1 MVPTKIEKIMFSPTD
16 NIIEEINNRIKSAKE
31 EIYIMHFWFTWKPI
45 ADALVS
51 VEKSVNIKILVDKR
65 SLIHNMEDEIDTFDI
80 SVIQYLKNNEI
91 DNIIIYDGTL
101 LHHKTM
107 IIDSDLVIF
116 GSLNFYRNS
125 IIDHL
130 ENCIIISDKDLNK
143 KFKDEF
149 IRISDNYGCT
159 LDEYVKCGNANL
171 REQKLWHKLYSFF
184 KKIMRRIT

>member
-1 MVPTKIEKIMFSPTD
+1 M
-16 NIIEEINNRIKSAKE
+16 
-31 EIYIMHFWFTWKPI
+31 
-45 ADALVS
+45 
-51 VEKSVNIKILVDKR
+51 
-65 SLIHNMEDEIDTFDI
+65 
-80 SVIQYLKNNEI
+80 KNNGI
-91 DNIIIYDGTL
+91 DNITIYDGTL
-101 LHHKTM
+101 LHHKTV

-130 ENCIIISDKDLNK
+130 ENSIIISDKDLNK

-171 REQKLWHKLYSFF
+171 HEVKLWHKLSTLF
-184 KKIMRRIT
+184 KKLTRRIA